1 MLQLLEDI
9 DRSLFLLLNGM
20 RCGFFDKTMPYLT
33 ELWLWIPLF
42 CWWLYD
48 LFKKYRKKIIV
59 VIVCL
64 AALVVI
70 TDQGAN
76 LVKNSVK
83 RYRPSH
89 NLEITGQVATVNNYM
104 GGQYGFVSNHAANV
118 FGVAFFVFFMLRPT
132 KRILVLSLFAWAF
145 FIGYTRIY
153 LGVHYPLDIAGGAML
168 GLAAALVISITCKR
182 LTA

>member
-20 RCGFFDKTMPYLT
+20 RLSVFDKTFPYLT

-42 CWWLYD
+42 CWWLYE
-48 LFKKYRKKIIV
+48 LFKKYRKKIAA
-59 VIVCL
+59 VIICV

-89 NLEITGQVATVNNYM
+89 NTEIKGQVVTVNNYM

-118 FGVAFFVFFMLRPT
+118 FGVAFFVFFLLRSA
-132 KRILVLSLFAWAF
+132 KKILIFSLFAWAL

-168 GLAAALVISITCKR
+168 GMAAALVVSLTCRRIT
-182 LTA
+182 A